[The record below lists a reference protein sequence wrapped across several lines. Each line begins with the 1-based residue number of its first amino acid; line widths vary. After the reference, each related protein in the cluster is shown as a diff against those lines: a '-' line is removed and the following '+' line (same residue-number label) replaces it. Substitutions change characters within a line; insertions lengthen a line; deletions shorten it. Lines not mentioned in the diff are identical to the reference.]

1 MLIRT
6 CGYCGERFDATPKGR
21 ASNTPKQFC
30 SRRCINQSRGRK
42 PVPDP
47 SSFQRPCELCGQVF
61 DATPSRPAYEP
72 AKRFCSDCYYKG
84 RGLPQRK
91 RVEKVCEQCGNTYE
105 LPRSWAERKNNGKH
119 RARFCSRECAWES
132 QRRPRGVPHQK
143 RTDGLMV
150 NVDGYVMRY
159 MPDHPSIQERRARG
173 IKSRRYVAE
182 HRLVMEKFLGR
193 ILHPWENV
201 HHKDGNRQHNAIEN
215 LELWVKTQPTG
226 VRLADVAGIYG
237 RELLEARARIL
248 ALEAE
253 LATYRPVSQS

>member
-1 MLIRT
+1 MVAMCET
-6 CGYCGERFDATPKGR
+6 CGKEFDAKRRDRHHKRPKR
-21 ASNTPKQFC
+21 FC
-30 SRRCINQSRGRK
+30 SKQCQNAAQVKRVAPPPEFFR
-42 PVPDP
+42 
-47 SSFQRPCELCGQVF
+47 RPCELCGSMF
-61 DATPSRPAYEP
+61 DATPSRPKYEP
-72 AKRFCSDCYYKG
+72 PRRFCRACLG
-84 RGLPQRK
+84 
-91 RVEKVCEQCGNTYE
+91 
-105 LPRSWAERKNNGKH
+105 
-119 RARFCSRECAWES
+119 RARNIERFAHATVTCKECGKQWTVPHSRIKKRNVQFCSHACKSKNWRAGGA
-132 QRRPRGVPHQK
+132 PRFGSGKPII
-143 RTDGLMV
+143 GA
-150 NVDGYVMRY
+150 DGYVLISS
-159 MPDHPSIQERRARG
+159 PDHPEVIARRARG
-173 IKSRRYVAE
+173 VRNNRMRE